1 VDSRQNRI
9 ARNEA
14 LYREVNERI
23 RAVQAQIGDEERTD
37 FLCEC
42 GREDC
47 TQPIRLSLAEYEE
60 IRSDPTHFAVARGHE
75 VVDLEHVIRETDR
88 FSVIEKFPGAPAQ
101 VALDRD
107 PRADPGA

>member
-1 VDSRQNRI
+1 VDSRQARV

-14 LYREVNERI
+14 LFREVNERI
-23 RAVQAQIGDEERTD
+23 REVQAGIGGGDRTD

-47 TQPIRLSLAEYEE
+47 TTPISLSLAEYEE
-60 IRSDPTHFAVARGHE
+60 VRSHPTHFAVLPGHE
-75 VVDLEHVIRETDR
+75 QIDLERVVKQTER
-88 FSVIEKFPGAPAQ
+88 FSVIEKVSGAPAQ

-107 PRADPGA
+107 PRS